1 MYYLCGM
8 KQREEVR
15 YPVGIQSFAKLR
27 EEDYVYVDKTAVIYN
42 LIRDKGYYFLS
53 RPRRFGK
60 SLLLSTLEAYYQGRR
75 DLFKGLALDSLTDEW
90 EPRPV
95 FHLDL
100 NNGDYTDSGGLLEKL
115 DQQFSEWE
123 KEFGISGG
131 GEKKESVGLRFGS
144 LIKKGSLQTGRK
156 VVILID
162 EYDKPLLNAI
172 HQPELADLFR
182 AQLKV
187 FYSNLKTMDPYIE
200 MAVLTG
206 VARFSKV
213 SIFSDLNN
221 LRDISFSDQF
231 SAICGI
237 TSEEL
242 DTYFQPGISTLA
254 EKMNT
259 SAEEIRGE
267 LRKRYEGYHFSES
280 CPDIYNPF
288 SLVNVFTELSMSD
301 YWFSSGTPTYLVR
314 LIQRGDI
321 PYRNIAPAAISK
333 RVLESAGLLNAD
345 PLPAFYQSGY
355 LTIKDYDRDFQE
367 YTLDYPNEEVKY
379 GFLHFL
385 LDTLVHGCESRRGFS
400 IPNFVRDVRD
410 GKVESFMKRMES
422 LVASIP
428 YNEKSTGEDHFQNAV
443 YLLFSFLGHYTRMED
458 RTSDGRIDLQ
468 VETSRYIYIFEF
480 KIDSSSSAA
489 MEQIREKKYW
499 LREAAGSREIFLI
512 GANFDTATRRM
523 TAPVIERP

>member
-1 MYYLCGM
+1 M

-15 YPVGIQSFAKLR
+15 YPLGIQSFAKLR
-27 EEDYVYVDKTAVIYN
+27 EEDYVYVDKTAVMYN

-115 DQQFSEWE
+115 NQQLSDWE
-123 KEFGISGG
+123 KEFGISVG
-131 GEKKESVGLRFGS
+131 GEKTESAGLRFGS
-144 LIKKGSLQTGRK
+144 LIKKVSLQTGHK

-221 LRDISFSDQF
+221 LRDISFPINSR
-231 SAICGI
+231 
-237 TSEEL
+237 L
-242 DTYFQPGISTLA
+242 YA
-254 EKMNT
+254 ESRPKN
-259 SAEEIRGE
+259 S
-267 LRKRYEGYHFSES
+267 
-280 CPDIYNPF
+280 
-288 SLVNVFTELSMSD
+288 
-301 YWFSSGTPTYLVR
+301 TPT
-314 LIQRGDI
+314 
-321 PYRNIAPAAISK
+321 S
-333 RVLESAGLLNAD
+333 
-345 PLPAFYQSGY
+345 
-355 LTIKDYDRDFQE
+355 
-367 YTLDYPNEEVKY
+367 
-379 GFLHFL
+379 
-385 LDTLVHGCESRRGFS
+385 
-400 IPNFVRDVRD
+400 
-410 GKVESFMKRMES
+410 
-422 LVASIP
+422 
-428 YNEKSTGEDHFQNAV
+428 
-443 YLLFSFLGHYTRMED
+443 
-458 RTSDGRIDLQ
+458 
-468 VETSRYIYIFEF
+468 
-480 KIDSSSSAA
+480 
-489 MEQIREKKYW
+489 
-499 LREAAGSREIFLI
+499 SRESPPWLKK
-512 GANFDTATRRM
+512 
-523 TAPVIERP
+523 